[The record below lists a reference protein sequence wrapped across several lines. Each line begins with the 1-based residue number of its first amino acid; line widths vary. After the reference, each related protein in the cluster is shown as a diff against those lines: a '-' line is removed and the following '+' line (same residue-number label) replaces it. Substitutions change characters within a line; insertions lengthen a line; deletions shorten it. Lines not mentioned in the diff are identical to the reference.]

1 MKTVAMSA
9 TAPRL
14 ETVPPDPTPDAGPR
28 HRGGPFAYF
37 VALLFGLT
45 ALGGGLVLAQAGRI
59 GWAVACL
66 AVCGA
71 IAVRAGACVAE
82 HFRHRAALPRL
93 HAVLAD
99 VLAFRIHCTCR
110 DVAATA
116 FFDPDTV
123 AAGSA
128 ARLLCFLENYA
139 SRQRI
144 VHLRIG
150 PHPALG
156 LTEPHTVELRLAP
169 GQAAVYVLP
178 LVVSRSLAAGEHDLP
193 VTITTHKPDGTGARL
208 PGARRHLYDL
218 WTVHLAAPFT
228 VATDASAP
236 ALALNEPPR
245 FLSLAS
251 VSDKEPRL
259 DALQFLKR

>member
-1 MKTVAMSA
+1 MSA
-9 TAPRL
+9 TIPRL

-37 VALLFGLT
+37 VALLFGIT
-45 ALGGGLVLAQAGRI
+45 ALGGGLVLAESGRTS
-59 GWAVACL
+59 WAFACFAL
-66 AVCGA
+66 CGV
-71 IAVRAGACVAE
+71 IALRAGGCVLE
-82 HFRHRAALPRL
+82 HVRHRERLPRL
-93 HAVLAD
+93 HAVLTD

-116 FFDPDTV
+116 FFDPDDI

-128 ARLLCFLENYA
+128 TRLLCFLENYA
-139 SRQRI
+139 SRQRV

-156 LTEPHTVELRLAP
+156 LDEVHAVDLRLAA

-178 LVVSRSLAAGEHDLP
+178 LVVSRSLPSGEHDLP
-193 VTITTHKPDGTGARL
+193 VTLAVTKPGGTGARL

-218 WTVHLAAPFT
+218 WTVHFAAPFT
-228 VATDASAP
+228 VAAASAP
-236 ALALNEPPR
+236 TLALNEAPR

-251 VSDKEPRL
+251 VSEKEPRL